1 MEAAPNAL
9 LPSERADGSEKYFQR
24 GGHNFC
30 TLRRNFLENNTPFI
44 FKNNGK
50 KKKITSKNLQK
61 SNQGE
66 FCERKC
72 WTTFSRWVGTESPPE
87 RDLHQSVP
95 DRTLWHCDRTA
106 AHPDAAPWEQNHFS
120 SKRVQLQRMGPQR
133 PWGLRLEPRSLQCDL
148 HSQSLQSCS
157 HSQASL
163 MPPSGPPYPGMHM
176 HTHTHTH
183 TCPNTLRA
191 QVEQEGN
198 ADARQALYPW
208 HLGPFPG
215 GLQGENKD

>member
-1 MEAAPNAL
+1 MV
-9 LPSERADGSEKYFQR
+9 
-24 GGHNFC
+24 
-30 TLRRNFLENNTPFI
+30 
-44 FKNNGK
+44 K

-95 DRTLWHCDRTA
+95 DRMLWHCDRTA
-106 AHPDAAPWEQNHFS
+106 AHPDAAPWLPGSKTTSAAIGCNCKGWGHRGRGGCDQSLAHFS
-120 SKRVQLQRMGPQR
+120 VTFTHSLSRAAATAKR
-133 PWGLRLEPRSLQCDL
+133 LRC
-148 HSQSLQSCS
+148 
-157 HSQASL
+157 
-163 MPPSGPPYPGMHM
+163 PPLGPPPRDAHT

-215 GLQGENKD
+215 GLQGEENKD

>member
-1 MEAAPNAL
+1 MV
-9 LPSERADGSEKYFQR
+9 
-24 GGHNFC
+24 
-30 TLRRNFLENNTPFI
+30 
-44 FKNNGK
+44 K

-183 TCPNTLRA
+183 THTHMPEHT
-191 QVEQEGN
+191 
-198 ADARQALYPW
+198 
-208 HLGPFPG
+208 
-215 GLQGENKD
+215 QGTS